1 MSQCFNS
8 FSIMYS
14 PYNKRGRAL
23 LKGVIIIKRV
33 MQALTNKGRRDKR
46 EKKKESLI
54 FTKV

>member
-1 MSQCFNS
+1 MSQRFNF
-8 FSIMYS
+8 FSIARS
-14 PYNKRGRAL
+14 PYNKKGRAL

-33 MQALTNKGRRDKR
+33 VQALTNKGRRDKE